1 MRRLLGAL
9 VMCVGLSGCVFYL
22 NPQCNDQIS
31 NGSETDVDCGGSCN
45 ACEAGQRCH
54 GDADCIDSTC
64 VAGTCTPLPCFN
76 DRQDGDETDVD
87 CGGGTCRTCAGGR
100 ACSANTDCASGTCE
114 ASGTCAGLRAVAFDR
129 SVVDAA
135 GEKPYAL
142 FCADLDGDGDLDL
155 ASADELSSNL
165 VVLRNDGA
173 GGFPEVIVPDDPP
186 LTTSHVVLEQY
197 LVNPDDINQY
207 PTGGAVADL
216 NGDGVPDVIT
226 ANFHGDSVSV
236 MLNPGTGVFGA
247 TASFGTVAAG
257 ETSNLALG
265 DLDGDGKLDVIAT
278 NQSKASVSVFLSQGD
293 GTLRPSVTIPVGI
306 TGAAEPFSAAIA
318 DFDGDGHADV
328 AIGDQLTST
337 VIVRLGNGNGTF
349 QPEVAY
355 SLRGQGAPVILALD
369 INGDG
374 KPDLIS
380 ANRDSNNISVLLG
393 RGDGTFRKAITSS
406 TGTDSGP
413 YAIAIADF
421 NNDGVPDVVTG
432 DFFITKA
439 NTFNTASV
447 LIGIGNGKFEPPVV
461 VPGFASY
468 GVAVGDFDGDGKV
481 DFATANFADHSVTIK
496 LNTSQ

>member
-1 MRRLLGAL
+1 MMRLVVAL
-9 VMCVGLSGCVFYL
+9 AACVGLSGCVFYL
-22 NPQCNDQIS
+22 NPQCDDQIR
-31 NGSETDVDCGGSCN
+31 NGEETDVDCGGSCN
-45 ACEAGQRCH
+45 RCEAGQSCH
-54 GDADCIDSTC
+54 ADADCIDSTC
-64 VAGTCTPLPCFN
+64 VSGTCTPLPCFN
-76 DRQDGDETDVD
+76 GRQDGDETDVD
-87 CGGGTCRTCAGGR
+87 CGGTCRTCAGGR
-100 ACSANTDCASGTCE
+100 ACRADTDCASGTCG

-129 SVVDAA
+129 SIVDAA

-165 VVLRNDGA
+165 VVLRNDGT
-173 GGFPEVIVPDDPP
+173 GGFPQVLAPDPP
-186 LTTSHVVLEQY
+186 PATTAHAVLEQY
-197 LVNPDDINQY
+197 LVDRDDPDQY

-226 ANFHGDSVSV
+226 ANFHGAAVSV
-236 MLNPGTGVFGA
+236 MINPGTGMFE
-247 TASFGTVAAG
+247 TSASFATVAAG

-265 DLDGDGKLDVIAT
+265 DLDGDGNLDVIAT
-278 NQSKASVSVFLSQGD
+278 NQSKASVSVLLGQGD
-293 GTLRPSVTIPVGI
+293 GTLRPSVELPVGI

-328 AIGDQLTST
+328 AIGDQLSST
-337 VIVRLGNGNGTF
+337 IIVRLGNGNGTF

-355 SLRGQGAPVILALD
+355 PLRGEGAPVVLAAD

-380 ANRDSNNISVLLG
+380 TNRDSDNISVLLG

-406 TGTDSGP
+406 TGKDSGP

-421 NNDGVPDVVTG
+421 NRDGIPDVVTS
-432 DFFITKA
+432 DFVITKEH
-439 NTFNTASV
+439 TFNTASV
-447 LIGIGNGKFEPPVV
+447 LIGIGNGSFEAPVV